1 MKIGSA
7 AERLAQNRFET
18 DEQESHI
25 ELDQEVV
32 RRTGAADLLVRVCPA
47 GVYSKEADGSVTAEY
62 AACCECGAC
71 LAIAPPG
78 ALSWRYPRGGMGV
91 QFREG

>member
-7 AERLAQNRFET
+7 AERLANNRFET
-18 DEQESHI
+18 DEQENHI
-25 ELDQEVV
+25 QVHQEVV
-32 RRTGAADLLVRVCPA
+32 RRTGAADLLVRVCPSR
-47 GVYSKEADGSVTAEY
+47 VYSKEADGSVTAEY

-71 LAIAPPG
+71 LAVAPQG